1 MGGFSMKQTKK
12 LTRSQR
18 EFLTRKCS
26 VNDVTVYRLVEE
38 TKENLCVMSVSENKI
53 ICYDKET
60 GNELYRKEL

>member
-1 MGGFSMKQTKK
+1 MKQTKK

-26 VNDVTVYRLVEE
+26 VNDVIGYRLVEE

>member
-1 MGGFSMKQTKK
+1 MKQTKK